1 MINRLQDD
9 LHQHLTQAQAIID
22 YLNADIAVNN
32 EISVSN
38 EVLANTLWTAQT
50 LLQNANKSYD
60 KLSEAIKQGGK
71 GDE

>member
-1 MINRLQDD
+1 M
-9 LHQHLTQAQAIID
+9 
-22 YLNADIAVNN
+22 NN

-50 LLQNANKSYD
+50 LLQNAHKSYD